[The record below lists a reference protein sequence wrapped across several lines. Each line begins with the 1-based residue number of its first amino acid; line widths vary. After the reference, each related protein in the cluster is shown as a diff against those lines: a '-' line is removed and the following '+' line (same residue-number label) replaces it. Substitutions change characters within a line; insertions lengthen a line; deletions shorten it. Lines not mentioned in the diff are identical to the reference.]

1 MATQAIL
8 AQIAAAEPFAER
20 VRLALVA
27 RAVTVHASGAATAAE
42 RGLIQR
48 LMRGQWP
55 ALGACLGV
63 VAHPDIAPGTYALDG
78 SDIPDEAITAAVAA
92 LWPVL
97 AGAS

>member
-1 MATQAIL
+1 MASQAIL
-8 AQIAAAEPFAER
+8 AQIAAAEPFSER

-27 RAVTVHASGAATAAE
+27 KAVAVHASGAATSAE

-55 ALGACLGV
+55 TLGATLGV
-63 VAHPDIAPGTYALDG
+63 VSHAGIALGTYALDG
-78 SDIPDEAITAAVAA
+78 SDIPDESVTAAVAD